1 MIQGSV
7 VCSSFKKEL
16 LLGVHD
22 FMTDLFRIALYTEEA
37 ILDSNTLTYV
47 TFGEATGLGY
57 LPGGQDLVNAQVL
70 LDPAARVAIVTFDDA
85 TWLDSVIT
93 AKGALIYNQTEGQR
107 AVAVIDF
114 AVSRVSNHGP
124 FVVQFPPPG
133 PGTALIRIY

>member
-16 LLGVHD
+16 LLGMHD
-22 FMTDLFRIALYTEEA
+22 FSTNLFRIALYTAEA
-37 ILDSNTLTYV
+37 ILDSNTVGYV

-57 LPGGQDLVNAQVL
+57 IQGGQDLLNAQVL

-85 TWLDSVIT
+85 IWLDSVIS
-93 AKGALIYNQTEGQR
+93 AKGALIYNQSSAQR

-114 AVSRVSNHGP
+114 GVTRESNHGP
-124 FVVQFPPPG
+124 FRVQFPPPG
-133 PGTALIRIY
+133 PNTALIRIY